1 MLKTSSKLGIK
12 KTSNYYVEYHTEW
25 QNAESF
31 PSETENNIV

>member
-12 KTSNYYVEYHTEW
+12 KPSNYYVEYHTEW